1 METDAAAVGPVMMTI
16 AVPLRVGSAALVA
29 VTVTGLEVG
38 TAAGERKS
46 TLPDAGPAGGMH
58 GTVAGWQIWPRIVFP
73 LGIPF
78 TVQATAVFGVLVTVG
93 VKVVRWVIATE
104 VAGGATVTLTVLTI
118 VMEADSVAL
127 PATAWMVTGLFGG
140 KFTGAVY
147 CAVFTLVLT
156 MVPSVVLPPGIP
168 FTSQTIGEVGAGQK
182 DAVKDCA
189 EPSATFADA
198 GEIELAPPQ
207 TIVTAALADFELSA
221 TLVAV
226 TLTVGDAGG
235 SAGAV

>member
-1 METDAAAVGPVMMTI
+1 MITI
-16 AVPLRVGSAALVA
+16 EVPLRVGSAALVA
-29 VTVTGLEVG
+29 VTVTGSDVG
-38 TAAGERKS
+38 TTAGARKS
-46 TLPDAGPAGGMH
+46 TLPEAGAAGAMH
-58 GTVAGWQIWPRIVFP
+58 GTVASWQICPRIVFP
-73 LGIPF
+73 LGIPL
-78 TVQATAVFGVLVTVG
+78 TDHVTAVFDVPATVG
-93 VKVVRWVIATE
+93 VSVARWVIATDTPE
-104 VAGGATVTLTVLTI
+104 GATATVTALTI
-118 VMEADSVAL
+118 VTVAETVAS

-147 CAVFTLVLT
+147 CAAVALVLT
-156 MVPSVVLPPGIP
+156 IVPSVVLPLGIP

-182 DAVKDCA
+182 DAVKDCV

-235 SAGAV
+235 SEGAV

>member
-1 METDAAAVGPVMMTI
+1 
-16 AVPLRVGSAALVA
+16 
-29 VTVTGLEVG
+29 
-38 TAAGERKS
+38 
-46 TLPDAGPAGGMH
+46 
-58 GTVAGWQIWPRIVFP
+58 
-73 LGIPF
+73 LGIPL
-78 TVQATAVFGVLVTVG
+78 TDHVTAVFDVPATVG
-93 VKVVRWVIATE
+93 VSVARWVIATDTPE
-104 VAGGATVTLTVLTI
+104 GATATVTALTI
-118 VMEADSVAL
+118 VTVAETVAS

-147 CAVFTLVLT
+147 CAAVALVLT
-156 MVPSVVLPPGIP
+156 IVPSVVLPLGIP

-182 DAVKDCA
+182 DAVKDCV

-235 SAGAV
+235 SEGAV